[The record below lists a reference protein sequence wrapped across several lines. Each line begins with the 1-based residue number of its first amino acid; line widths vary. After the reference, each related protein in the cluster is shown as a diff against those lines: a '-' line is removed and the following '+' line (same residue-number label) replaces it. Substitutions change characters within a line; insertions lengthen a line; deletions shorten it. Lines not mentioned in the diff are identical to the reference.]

1 MSNLFEMWQDTRRK
15 NLKPPYIHYIF
26 FYFGINALTA

>member
-15 NLKPPYIHYIF
+15 FFKPPNIHYIF
-26 FYFGINALTA
+26 FYFDVNALTA